1 MIPRARVWIGLFVGL
16 LAGCVIG
23 PKPEDPNP
31 TTADTG
37 VDGAIGPMLDAA
49 IDDTRSADA
58 ASDTG
63 SASDLGPADEAGDAP
78 TDAPADG
85 ASDAL
90 GDTLGDALDAPADAT
105 EGG

>member
-1 MIPRARVWIGLFVGL
+1 MTPRARVWIGLFVGL
-16 LAGCVIG
+16 LGGCVIG

-31 TTADTG
+31 TAADTG
-37 VDGAIGPMLDAA
+37 VDGAIGPMLDAG

-78 TDAPADG
+78 ADAPFDGATDAPG
-85 ASDAL
+85 DA
-90 GDTLGDALDAPADAT
+90 LGDALDAVGDAT

>member
-1 MIPRARVWIGLFVGL
+1 MTPRARVWIGLFVGL
-16 LAGCVIG
+16 LGGCVIG

-37 VDGAIGPMLDAA
+37 VDGAIGPALDAA
-49 IDDTRSADA
+49 TDDTRGFDA

-63 SASDLGPADEAGDAP
+63 STSDLGTADEAGDAP

-85 ASDAL
+85 ASDAI
-90 GDTLGDALDAPADAT
+90 DAPVDAPADAT
-105 EGG
+105 ADATEGG